1 MEEQITYESMMK
13 EWVNTYQYCLAF
25 EQQIKEQEI
34 AEEEINEYLQEKA
47 RLIVCLGNLFAI
59 KTVSEQGKYDV
70 QFAQDLFANFKVEIG
85 NNGLQL
91 SEFDDQYIAEMIVEM
106 EQDFIEAQ
114 EEAEQEEPVEE

>member
-1 MEEQITYESMMK
+1 M
-13 EWVNTYQYCLAF
+13 
-25 EQQIKEQEI
+25 
-34 AEEEINEYLQEKA
+34 
-47 RLIVCLGNLFAI
+47 
-59 KTVSEQGKYDV
+59 